1 MTPRILPRILVVAKA
16 PVAGLAK
23 TRLGERIGMSAAA
36 DVAAAALLD
45 TLAQCEAVSPD
56 SRHVAMTG
64 DLSQA
69 ARGTEIEAALQ
80 GWEVHEQRGEDF
92 AERLVHAHVDI
103 GPGPVVQIGMDTP
116 QLTAELLLEA
126 AAGLRAYDAVLG
138 PAEDGGWW
146 LLALR
151 DPADAVVLRDVPPST
166 PDTGTL
172 TLAALRA
179 RGLDVGTA
187 PTLRDVDE
195 VSDAAVVA
203 ALAPGGRFAA
213 AWRAAHEVV
222 R

>member
-1 MTPRILPRILVVAKA
+1 MKPRILVVAKA
-16 PVAGLAK
+16 PVPGLAK

-45 TLAQCEAVSPD
+45 TLTQCATAFATG
-56 SRHVAMTG
+56 RHLAITG
-64 DLSQA
+64 DLALA
-69 ARGTEIEAALQ
+69 ARGPELEAALQ
-80 GWEVHEQRGEDF
+80 DWQVHEQRGEGF
-92 AERLVHAHVDI
+92 AERLVHAHADL

-116 QLTAELLLEA
+116 QVTPELLLEA
-126 AAGLRAYDAVLG
+126 AAGIRSHDAVLG

-151 DPADAVVLRDVPPST
+151 DPAEAVALRDVRPST

-179 RGLDVGTA
+179 RRLDVATA

-195 VSDAAVVA
+195 VADAVAVA
-203 ALAPGGRFAA
+203 ALAPAGRFAA
-213 AWRAAHEVV
+213 AWAAAHEAV